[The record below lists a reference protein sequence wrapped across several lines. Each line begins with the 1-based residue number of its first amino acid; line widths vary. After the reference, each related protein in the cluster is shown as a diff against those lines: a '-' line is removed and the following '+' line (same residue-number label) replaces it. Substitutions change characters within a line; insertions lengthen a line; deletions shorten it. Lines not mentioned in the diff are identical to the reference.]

1 MTVYQAQYCTS
12 RREDRSASYIATG
25 ERRGES
31 PNPRPSSSQMPVASS
46 VHANIYTSRE
56 RLQRLDNSSES
67 DDTTARN
74 GVGEA
79 RSWRCPGEEQHQG
92 KEAINVVI
100 ALPVDTVF
108 DLLFVQEQFMLDIY
122 SVRKTYDIVIPPWQ
136 DMEEGQKSR
145 QLTFTMTLPSSN
157 LVASKVSY
165 VTEKQV
171 IQSQTQPGL
180 VYVVETETVN
190 SGIPYADAFYIATHY
205 CIMKEDEIKT
215 RLVTW
220 VCIKYKKT
228 IWGFLKGLIEKNTF
242 MGVEGLFAEISQ
254 QLTKEA
260 EKRAPPAMGM
270 RHRRRGQT
278 GGEKTR
284 SNTNLHKTGP
294 TPPPPEHSRNCS
306 WAVVMVLTA
315 LVALGM
321 GNLILFAR
329 VRWLEHHS
337 ILGSPL
343 YSTPAT
349 KYLSVTG
356 SWEAVARILQ
366 RQEGLHVN
374 QMNHWKAKLRESS
387 HTLQQVQQSLETLLK
402 TIPEHEELL
411 KLALLQE
418 SADVETGWLEAEA
431 RLEQQLQDLEGRH
444 TQSQNTLEDN
454 Q

>member
-1 MTVYQAQYCTS
+1 MSDLDWYRTHTIRRPTPHSVPLQHLTITHDSLPGYTKKYVVITLTKSFRQAQYCTS

-228 IWGFLKGLIEKNTF
+228 IWGFLKG
-242 MGVEGLFAEISQ
+242 
-254 QLTKEA
+254 
-260 EKRAPPAMGM
+260 
-270 RHRRRGQT
+270 
-278 GGEKTR
+278 
-284 SNTNLHKTGP
+284 P